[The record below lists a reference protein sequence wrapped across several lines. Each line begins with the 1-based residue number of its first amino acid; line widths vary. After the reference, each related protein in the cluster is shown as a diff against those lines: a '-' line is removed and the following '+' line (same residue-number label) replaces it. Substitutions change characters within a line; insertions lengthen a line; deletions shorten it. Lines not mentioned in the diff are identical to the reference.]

1 MPKSLLALQNDRR
14 MAERRHVGYERRNL
28 PDRRKKS
35 EEVSEERR
43 RKERRILHERR
54 MQERRMHEFQ
64 KNIMKKDV
72 LEKEEHA
79 LITSRGLDEEEM
91 EDNSN
96 EIKEVTPPKYE
107 KIYEDELSKGTID
120 DELNITTIGISIV
133 SIVVFTFILYKFILT

>member
-14 MAERRHVGYERRNL
+14 IAERRHAGYERRNL

-43 RKERRILHERR
+43 RKERRVLHERR
-54 MQERRMHEFQ
+54 MQERRMHDFQ
-64 KNIMKKDV
+64 TNIMKKDV

-107 KIYEDELSKGTID
+107 KIYEDELSKEISN
-120 DELNITTIGISIV
+120 EEINITTIGISIV
-133 SIVVFTFILYKFILT
+133 GIVVFTFILYKFILT

>member
-1 MPKSLLALQNDRR
+1 MSKSLLALQNDRR
-14 MAERRHVGYERRNL
+14 IAERRHVGYERRNL

-54 MQERRMHEFQ
+54 MQERRMHDFQ
-64 KNIMKKDV
+64 TNIMKKDV

-96 EIKEVTPPKYE
+96 DIKEVIPPKYE

-120 DELNITTIGISIV
+120 DELNITTIGIAIV
-133 SIVVFTFILYKFILT
+133 GIVVFTFILYKFILT

>member
-43 RKERRILHERR
+43 RKERRVLHERR
-54 MQERRMHEFQ
+54 MQERRMHDFQ
-64 KNIMKKDV
+64 TNIMKKDV

-96 EIKEVTPPKYE
+96 EIKEVIPPKYE
-107 KIYEDELSKGTID
+107 KIYEDELSKGFID
-120 DELNITTIGISIV
+120 DELNMTTIGIAIV

>member
-54 MQERRMHEFQ
+54 MQERRMHDFQ
-64 KNIMKKDV
+64 TNIMKKDV

-96 EIKEVTPPKYE
+96 EIKEANPPKYE
-107 KIYEDELSKGTID
+107 KIYEDELSKEISN
-120 DELNITTIGISIV
+120 EEINITTIGISIV
-133 SIVVFTFILYKFILT
+133 GIVVFTFILYKFILT

>member
-107 KIYEDELSKGTID
+107 KIYEDELSKEISN
-120 DELNITTIGISIV
+120 EEVNITTIGISIV
-133 SIVVFTFILYKFILT
+133 GIVVFTFILYKFILT

>member
-1 MPKSLLALQNDRR
+1 MSKSLLALQNDRR
-14 MAERRHVGYERRNL
+14 IAERRHVGCERRNL

-54 MQERRMHEFQ
+54 MQERRMHDFQ
-64 KNIMKKDV
+64 TNIMKKDV

-96 EIKEVTPPKYE
+96 DIKEVIPPKYE

-120 DELNITTIGISIV
+120 DELNITTIGIAIV
-133 SIVVFTFILYKFILT
+133 GIVVFTFILYKFILT

>member
-120 DELNITTIGISIV
+120 DELNITTIGILIAG
-133 SIVVFTFILYKFILT
+133 IVVFTFILYKFILT

>member
-54 MQERRMHEFQ
+54 MQERRMHDFQ
-64 KNIMKKDV
+64 TNIMKKDV

-107 KIYEDELSKGTID
+107 KIYEDELSKEISN
-120 DELNITTIGISIV
+120 EEVNITTIGISIV
-133 SIVVFTFILYKFILT
+133 GIVVFTFILYKFILT

>member
-14 MAERRHVGYERRNL
+14 MAERRHVGYERRNIS
-28 PDRRKKS
+28 DRRKKS

-43 RKERRILHERR
+43 RKERRVLHERR
-54 MQERRMHEFQ
+54 MQERRMYDFQ

-96 EIKEVTPPKYE
+96 EIKEANPPKYE

-120 DELNITTIGISIV
+120 DELNITTIGISIIG
-133 SIVVFTFILYKFILT
+133 IVVFTFILYKFILT

>member
-14 MAERRHVGYERRNL
+14 MAERRHAGYERRNL

-43 RKERRILHERR
+43 RKERRVLHERR
-54 MQERRMHEFQ
+54 MQERRMHDFQ
-64 KNIMKKDV
+64 TNIMKKDV

-96 EIKEVTPPKYE
+96 EINAAEMSIASNLAGKA
-107 KIYEDELSKGTID
+107 
-120 DELNITTIGISIV
+120 ISISKTTAPHALSYPFT
-133 SIVVFTFILYKFILT
+133 SIF